1 MYMNIVQKIGHIIA
15 TLCVALS
22 VVACKN
28 DTDTKLTQQQTAIE
42 TYLKGS
48 HQPRLIPEAD
58 VVNSVEEE
66 PQFYTRWGLDI
77 YRYIASYYAEG
88 RDMKPE
94 IVRGTTF
101 EMIYTAYIF
110 TNGAP
115 SVANMYATNDEE
127 SLSKL
132 KNAGLNTSYEW
143 TTDPMRITL
152 GSDNLIPGLETAL
165 EGCREG
171 DIVEIY
177 LTYNEAYGNNYIGKV
192 PSNSSVVWFIEITD
206 VIE

>member
-1 MYMNIVQKIGHIIA
+1 MYMNIVQKIGHLVA
-15 TLCVALS
+15 TLCVALI
-22 VVACKN
+22 VVACNN

-42 TYLKGS
+42 TYLKNS

-58 VVNSVEEE
+58 VVNSVDDE

-77 YRYIASYYAEG
+77 YRYIATYYAEG
-88 RDMKPE
+88 RDMQPQ
-94 IVRGTTF
+94 IARGTTF

-110 TNGAP
+110 TNGQP
-115 SVANMYATNDEE
+115 SVKNMYATNDEE
-127 SLSKL
+127 SLSQL
-132 KNAGLNTSYEW
+132 KGAGLNTSYEW
-143 TTDPMRITL
+143 TTEPMRITL

-171 DIVEIY
+171 DSVEIY

-192 PSNSSVVWFIEITD
+192 PSKSAVVWFIEITD
-206 VIE
+206 IIE